1 MAADARTPVAASSG
15 PGPSLPTRVIA
26 FYHQVMVELRK
37 VTWPDR
43 KQVQQA
49 TIAII
54 VFVLVLG
61 LVIWLLDLALQGVLV
76 RLIPSL
82 FAR

>member
-1 MAADARTPVAASSG
+1 MADAVTRTGERSG
-15 PGPSLPTRVIA
+15 FVSGVVA
-26 FYHQVMVELRK
+26 FYHDVVAEMKK
-37 VTWPDR
+37 VTWPDMG
-43 KQVQQA
+43 QVRQA

-54 VFVLVLG
+54 VFVLALA
-61 LVIWLLDLALQGVLV
+61 LVIWILDVALQGLLV

>member
-1 MAADARTPVAASSG
+1 MAVDAVRTQT
-15 PGPSLPTRVIA
+15 PGPQGGFFSRLVV
-26 FYHQVMVELRK
+26 FYHQVMTELRK

-43 KQVQQA
+43 AQVRQA

-54 VFVLVLG
+54 IFVLLLG
-61 LVIWLLDLALQGVLV
+61 LVIWLLDIALQGVLV

-82 FAR
+82 FSR

>member
-1 MAADARTPVAASSG
+1 MAVDAVRPQTPAGNGGRYLSRLV
-15 PGPSLPTRVIA
+15 T
-26 FYHQVMVELRK
+26 FYHQVIAELRK
-37 VTWPDR
+37 VSWPDAA
-43 KQVQQA
+43 QVRQA

-54 VFVLVLG
+54 IFVLILG
-61 LVIWLLDLALQGVLV
+61 LVIWLLDVALQGVLV